1 MICNQ
6 RVNISSFATSIP
18 VGHCVIITIG
28 LGERMDE
35 QPPENPVMDMPERLS
50 KDDMVKLLE
59 RLKKEH
65 RAIDREI
72 KASFETGVTDMLK
85 MRRMKKVKLA
95 MKDKISFIENQI
107 TPDIIA

>member
-1 MICNQ
+1 
-6 RVNISSFATSIP
+6 
-18 VGHCVIITIG
+18 
-28 LGERMDE
+28 MDE
-35 QPPENPVMDMPERLS
+35 LPPEDLELDILEGLSEEDM
-50 KDDMVKLLE
+50 MTLLT

-72 KASFETGVTDMLK
+72 NAMSETGVTDMLK

-95 MKDKISFIENQI
+95 MKDKIAFLENQI

>member
-1 MICNQ
+1 
-6 RVNISSFATSIP
+6 
-18 VGHCVIITIG
+18 
-28 LGERMDE
+28 MDE
-35 QPPENPVMDMPERLS
+35 LPPEDLELGILEGLSEEDM
-50 KDDMVKLLE
+50 MTLLT

-72 KASFETGVTDMLK
+72 NAMSETGVTDMLK

-95 MKDKISFIENQI
+95 MKDKIAFLENQI